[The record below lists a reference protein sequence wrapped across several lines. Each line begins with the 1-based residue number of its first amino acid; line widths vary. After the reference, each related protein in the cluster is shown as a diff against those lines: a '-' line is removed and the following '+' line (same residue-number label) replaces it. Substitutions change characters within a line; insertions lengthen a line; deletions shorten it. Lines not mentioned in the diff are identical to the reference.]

1 MSKYRGIIAE
11 TGRATI
17 KAIFGGFSV
26 RAYADETPA
35 AGGTPAGDKGGEGDN
50 NNPSNTG
57 ESTLNYEDLIAKARK
72 EEKDKQYKTIEGL
85 RGQANTL
92 TTQHNNDLLRI
103 AELEKQLNEANAKL
117 SSAGSGDTEAV
128 KTLKAEIEGL
138 QKDKTALEAKVKE
151 FEGKT
156 VPSRE
161 DIEAEVRKQLEA
173 EYEVKT
179 YKAEQIAAHKD
190 ELLVPE
196 LVFGDTKEAIDTS
209 LKAALARSAE
219 IRKNLGIPEGGGEN
233 GGKKQTQTRRQP
245 KTPNPSTTMMQTG
258 GVSIDTIAQ
267 MDVKSPEYAA
277 LRKQL
282 GLA

>member
-35 AGGTPAGDKGGEGDN
+35 AGGTPASDKGGEGDN
-50 NNPSNTG
+50 NTPSNTG

-85 RGQANTL
+85 KGQVNTL
-92 TTQHNNDLLRI
+92 TTQHNNDLLRV
-103 AELEKQLNEANAKL
+103 AELEKQLGEANAKL
-117 SSAGSGDTEAV
+117 SSAGSGDTEAI

-138 QKDKTALEAKVKE
+138 QKDKAALEAKVKE

-209 LKAALARSAE
+209 LKAALTRSAE
-219 IRKNLGIPEGGGEN
+219 IRKSLGLPEAGGKSGGE
-233 GGKKQTQTRRQP
+233 KQTQTRRQP
-245 KTPNPSTTMMQTG
+245 KTPNPSASVMQTG
-258 GVSIDTIAQ
+258 GISIDTIAQ
-267 MDVKSPEYAA
+267 MDVRSPEYAA